1 MTVKLRLCSVLARRQ
16 SDPES
21 DAPVLLVACRDAS
34 AVENDGVFDY
44 CESESGSSGRPGA
57 SFVDTVETLEYAWQ
71 MLFRYSAA
79 VVGDLQRYLS
89 GHRLCLPYG
98 YLCSSGIGY
107 GVGYQV
113 AEY

>member
-1 MTVKLRLCSVLARRQ
+1 MFQKCYVPDKWRLNCAYAVCWRVGK

-34 AVENDGVFDY
+34 AVENDGVFEY

-79 VVGDLQRYLS
+79 VVGDLS
-89 GHRLCLPYG
+89 VTCP
-98 YLCSSGIGY
+98 GIDC
-107 GVGYQV
+107 VSLMV
-113 AEY
+113 ISVPPE